1 VSRAAGSPVVAS
13 RSRVPAAPRAVLL
26 VLGGIISLQL
36 GAALAKQLFPAVG
49 PAGAVLMRLTVGAA
63 ILGVVARPTRAAVRG
78 HLRLALAFGAVLAAM
93 NLSFYASLTRIPLGP
108 AVTIEFLGP
117 LLLAGGMSRRLR
129 DVGWA
134 ALAAGGV
141 AALSWEGAGGGLD
154 PLGIGLAAAAGT
166 CWAGYI
172 LLSQRLGAAA
182 PGLAG
187 LCVAVAAAAVVAA
200 VPGIAEG
207 GSRLLEPRSL
217 VLGAAVGVLSS
228 AVPYALELMAL
239 RRVPAGTF
247 GILMS
252 LEPAVAALAGLLLL
266 REGLR
271 PVQVAG
277 IVLVCLAS
285 AAVTAGRP
293 PEP

>member
-1 VSRAAGSPVVAS
+1 MSLVSRPRVRASPQ
-13 RSRVPAAPRAVLL
+13 AVLL
-26 VLGGIISLQL
+26 VLGGIVSLQV
-36 GAALAKQLFPAVG
+36 GAAVAKQIFPAVG
-49 PAGAVLMRLTVGAA
+49 PAGAVFLRLGVGAA
-63 ILGVVARPTRAAVRG
+63 ILGVVARPTRRALRG
-78 HLRLALAFGAVLAAM
+78 HAGLALVFGVVLATM
-93 NLSFYASLTRIPLGP
+93 NLCFYSSLTRIPLGA

-117 LLLAGGMSRRLR
+117 LLLAVATTRRRR
-129 DVGWA
+129 DAGWA
-134 ALAAGGV
+134 VLAAAGV
-141 AALSWEGAGGGLD
+141 AALSWEGTGGGLD
-154 PLGIGLAAAAGT
+154 LLGVGLAAVAGG

-172 LLSQRLGAAA
+172 LLSQRLGAAG

-187 LCVAVAAAAVVAA
+187 LAVAVAAGALVAA

-207 GSRLLEPRSL
+207 GTRLLEPTTL
-217 VLGAAVGVLSS
+217 ALGAAVGVLSS
-228 AVPYALELMAL
+228 AVPYALELLAL
-239 RRVPAGTF
+239 RRVAAGTF

-271 PVQVAG
+271 PVQAAG
-277 IVLVCLAS
+277 IILVCLAS